1 MAARLA
7 TTPCAKPANWQL
19 RTTGKAGHSGG
30 IFNDQMGS
38 GAVYE
43 ISRIINEF
51 QLTLREPNMTFH
63 VGMLLGGAN
72 PKADPS
78 GSGTTAQ
85 LTFENGY
92 PPMAPTPGNKR
103 FLQLFNESSRAA
115 GILEAGEIHPMLRG
129 AGAHAPGESVDVE
142 RIRRQAKRAALLIR
156 RLAQ

>member
-19 RTTGKAGHSGG
+19 RTTGKAGHSDG

-43 ISRIINEF
+43 ISRIISEF

-78 GSGTTAQ
+78 G
-85 LTFENGY
+85 
-92 PPMAPTPGNKR
+92 
-103 FLQLFNESSRAA
+103 
-115 GILEAGEIHPMLRG
+115 

-142 RIRRQAKRAALLIR
+142 SIPRQAKRAALLIR